1 MIEKKEHW
9 EASRDEVRTM
19 TVLFSELLVPGW
31 AQDGEK
37 IGLGAVTGAY
47 GSDVAFALPCHNAD
61 PDLFFSETTAEISLA
76 KSLCGQC
83 PVQRQCLEAALSR
96 QEPCGVW
103 GGELFE
109 DGSIIAKRR
118 TVGRPRLTPSM
129 EPYPAV
135 AVTGVTLP
143 VSVDQISEE
152 AESNAA

>member
-1 MIEKKEHW
+1 
-9 EASRDEVRTM
+9 M

-47 GSDVAFALPCHNAD
+47 GSDIAFALPCHNSD
-61 PDLFFSETTAEISLA
+61 PDLFFSETAAEINVA

-83 PVQRQCLEAALSR
+83 PVQTQCLEAALSR

-118 TVGRPRLTPSM
+118 TVGRPRLAPAM
-129 EPYPAV
+129 EAPLA
-135 AVTGVTLP
+135 
-143 VSVDQISEE
+143 VSVSELE
-152 AESNAA
+152 LSASSLQVDEEEEESNAA